1 LGTVSKV
8 METWAFIWKVVFIGV
23 LSVFAGMSV
32 WVTVGGWADVRKLLQ
47 RLSDGTGVD
56 SKSDDA
62 G

>member
-1 LGTVSKV
+1 